1 MLFFAG
7 LLVDGALAGAVY
19 APIALAFVVV
29 YKASRMI
36 NFALG
41 EWMMVGTRLV
51 ASGLHAGFGLL
62 GAVGAACAG
71 MAALAVLFNRVVLRH
86 LAGRPVIALIMVT
99 LGLGAFLR
107 ASGAA
112 VFKDSPGY
120 IRLPLPSAPLDIRG
134 IFVPVDKLVAAGIA
148 LGCVALVSWIF
159 QRSRLGVALRAVADD
174 PQVATSVGIDIHRYF
189 AITWIMVGI
198 LSVVSGTLWAITV
211 GGGFGVV
218 LVGLKVFPIVIV
230 GGLDSILGTLLG
242 AIFIGILESVTTGY
256 VDPLLGAGFGSM
268 VSYLVLIAV
277 LFIRPYGLLGKPQ
290 IARV

>member
-1 MLFFAG
+1 MLFLAA
-7 LLVDGALAGAVY
+7 LLIDGALAGAVY

-71 MAALAVLFNRVVLRH
+71 MAALAVVFNRVVLRH

-99 LGLGAFLR
+99 LGLGGFLR
-107 ASGAA
+107 ASGA
-112 VFKDSPGY
+112 VLFKGPGY

-159 QRSRLGVALRAVADD
+159 QRSRIGVALRAIADD

-189 AITWIMVGI
+189 AITWVMVGI

-242 AIFIGILESVTTGY
+242 AIFIGVLESLTSGY

-268 VSYLVLIAV
+268 VSYLVLIVV
-277 LFIRPYGLLGKPQ
+277 LFVRPYGLLGKPQ
-290 IARV
+290 IERV

>member
-1 MLFFAG
+1 MLFLAA

-71 MAALAVLFNRVVLRH
+71 MAALAVVFNRVVLRH
-86 LAGRPVIALIMVT
+86 LAGRP
-99 LGLGAFLR
+99 GL
-107 ASGAA
+107 
-112 VFKDSPGY
+112 
-120 IRLPLPSAPLDIRG
+120 
-134 IFVPVDKLVAAGIA
+134 
-148 LGCVALVSWIF
+148 
-159 QRSRLGVALRAVADD
+159 
-174 PQVATSVGIDIHRYF
+174 
-189 AITWIMVGI
+189 TWIMVGI

-218 LVGLKVFPIVIV
+218 LIGLKVFPIVIV

-242 AIFIGILESVTTGY
+242 AIFIGVLESVTTGY

-268 VSYLVLIAV
+268 VSYLVVIAV
-277 LFIRPYGLLGKPQ
+277 LFVRPYGLLGKPQ
-290 IARV
+290 IERV